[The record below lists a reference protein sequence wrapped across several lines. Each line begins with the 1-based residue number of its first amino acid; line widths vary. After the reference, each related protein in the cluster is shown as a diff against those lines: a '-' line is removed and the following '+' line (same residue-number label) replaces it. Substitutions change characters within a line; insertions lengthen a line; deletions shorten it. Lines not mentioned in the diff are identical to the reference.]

1 MKDNTCMLLQIIQI
15 FLISIVLVLIIVSI
29 SRIHPEEH
37 ETINRICN
45 EDEKRMKN
53 EFEEDLQLYP
63 DRQFELPLT
72 R

>member
-1 MKDNTCMLLQIIQI
+1 
-15 FLISIVLVLIIVSI
+15 VSI